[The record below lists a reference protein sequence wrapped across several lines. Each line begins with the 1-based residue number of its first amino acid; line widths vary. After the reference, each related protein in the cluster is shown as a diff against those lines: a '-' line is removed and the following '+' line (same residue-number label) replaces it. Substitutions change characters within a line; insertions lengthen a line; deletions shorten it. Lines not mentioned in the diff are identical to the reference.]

1 VLIVVST
8 GNARGSAL
16 VFTVC
21 SFGPRQFDRY
31 GLGGIRVVAMHRP
44 LLIVLTAVVLLIV
57 SAVALMNNACKSSQ
71 HEWCA
76 PMSALKHHLKTEH
89 S

>member
-1 VLIVVST
+1 
-8 GNARGSAL
+8 
-16 VFTVC
+16 
-21 SFGPRQFDRY
+21 
-31 GLGGIRVVAMHRP
+31 MHRP

-57 SAVALMNNACKSSQ
+57 SALALMNNACKSSQ

>member
-1 VLIVVST
+1 
-8 GNARGSAL
+8 
-16 VFTVC
+16 
-21 SFGPRQFDRY
+21 
-31 GLGGIRVVAMHRP
+31 MHRP

-57 SAVALMNNACKSSQ
+57 SALALMNNSCKSSQ

-76 PMSALKHHLKTEH
+76 PMSTVRHHVNSEH